1 MSWLC
6 CRVESDVHVLK
17 DFFTHLA
24 NPLLIATLTGVIAA
38 LCRGVGWR
46 SCARWLLGVALL
58 VAYLGSIPVV
68 GNMLLRPLERKY
80 AALDS
85 NAPPPQVKYVVVLG
99 SGYTPRP
106 GVPVAAA
113 LSDDGLVRIVEGV
126 RLMRRLA
133 GARLVVSGG
142 APPGGAPPALGYAL
156 VARDL
161 GIDAGDLTVLSEA
174 LDTRAEATAIGKVVG
189 QASFILV
196 TSAFHMPRAMQ
207 IMTRVGL
214 HPIPAPTDQRID
226 EHRPFGWHSVSPDWG
241 SVRNVQ
247 RSLHEYLGLAALSMR
262 LE

>member
-1 MSWLC
+1 MYA
-6 CRVESDVHVLK
+6 LK
-17 DFFTHLA
+17 DFVSHLA
-24 NPLLIATLTGVIAA
+24 NPLLIATLTGVLAA
-38 LCRGVGWR
+38 MCRGLGRR
-46 SCARWLLGVALL
+46 SCARWLLGLAVI
-58 VAYLGSIPVV
+58 VAYLGSIPLV

-85 NAPPPQVKYVVVLG
+85 NAPLPQLKYVVVLG

-126 RLMRRLA
+126 RLMRRLV

-142 APPGGAPPALGYAL
+142 APPGRDPPAFGYAL

-161 GIDAGDLTVLSEA
+161 GIDAGALTVLSES
-174 LDTRAEATAIGKVVG
+174 LDTRAEATAIARVVG
-189 QASFILV
+189 QAKFILV
-196 TSAFHMPRAMQ
+196 TSAFHMPRAME
-207 IMTRVGL
+207 IMARAGL
-214 HPIPAPTDQRID
+214 YPIPAPTDQRID
-226 EHRPFGWHSVSPDWG
+226 EHRPFGWHSVTPDWG

-247 RSLHEYLGLAALSMR
+247 RSLHEYLGLAALSMG